1 MADLVSECGFACT
14 QTVGNAFIRS
24 DIICEAPTLSIF
36 SERINAF
43 PTNHHNLTKNTVLKI
58 KLNLQKT
65 KYLNQHNGGHYV

>member
-24 DIICEAPTLSIF
+24 DIIYGAPILSIF

-43 PTNHHNLTKNTVLKI
+43 PTNHHNLTKKHRI
-58 KLNLQKT
+58 
-65 KYLNQHNGGHYV
+65 